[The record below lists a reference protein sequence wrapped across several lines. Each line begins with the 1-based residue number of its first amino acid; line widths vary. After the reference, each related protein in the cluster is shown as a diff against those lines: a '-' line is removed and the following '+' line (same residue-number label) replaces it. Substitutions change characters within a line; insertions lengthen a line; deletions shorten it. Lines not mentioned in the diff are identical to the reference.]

1 MPSIQKRLITKCRL
15 LGKRVI
21 TATQMLES
29 MIQNPIEVLF
39 YTATCV
45 AEKTLDLQKGDKIII
60 TGGDTSGKSGN
71 TNLIRVET
79 I

>member
-1 MPSIQKRLITKCRL
+1 
-15 LGKRVI
+15 
-21 TATQMLES
+21 MLES
-29 MIQNPIEVLF
+29 MIQNPIEVLL

-45 AEKTLDLQKGDKIII
+45 AEKTLVLQKGNKIII

-71 TNLIRVET
+71 TNLIKVES